1 MSEFLPSQLPP
12 RAVRFVMRSPSETKR
27 AVVRFAKV
35 EHNDVRYT
43 NHGVL
48 RG

>member
-1 MSEFLPSQLPP
+1 MIEFLPSQLPP
-12 RAVRFVMRSPSETKR
+12 RAVRFVIRSPSETKR
-27 AVVRFAKV
+27 AVVRFPKE
-35 EHNDVRYT
+35 EHNDVCYT